1 VIKKYLFLLTIL
13 CALSLHAQYLPLS
26 ENSEISIL
34 TIGPGSQLND
44 AFGHN
49 GFRVKDTDNG
59 IDIVYNYGVYDFKT
73 PNFYTKFARGQL
85 LYEIGANNFQPF
97 FDYYKRQNRWV
108 KEQTLDLT
116 YSEKQAL
123 FKFLQINVK
132 PENKKY
138 RYDFFYDNCATK
150 IRDVLMDVLGD
161 QLIYKHDH
169 ITENYSFRE
178 LIQKNVSANTWG
190 SLGMDVA
197 IGSVVDR
204 KAKPI
209 EYQFLPEY
217 IFKGAENAIL
227 RKNNSEVPLVKK
239 TETLFEA
246 SKKSYASSFFGSPLF
261 VFGLI
266 GLLIIFITYKDHKNR
281 TRNRIADALLFLA
294 TGLVGV
300 FILLLWFAT
309 DHSATANNYNL
320 LWAVPLSLFFA
331 VLIFKKRPKA
341 WMRRY
346 IFFMLLLLVLMVIH
360 WITGVQVFAIGLIP
374 LLIAL
379 AIRYVFLLS
388 YFKTITAHDKR

>member
-1 VIKKYLFLLTIL
+1 MIKKYFFLLTIL

-34 TIGPGSQLND
+34 TIGPGTQLND

-49 GFRVKDTDNG
+49 GFRITDADNG

-73 PNFYTKFARGQL
+73 PNFYTKFARGKL

-97 FDYYKRQNRWV
+97 FAYYKRQNRWV

-246 SKKSYASSFFGSPLF
+246 SKKSDASSFFGSPLF

-266 GLLIIFITYKDHKNR
+266 GLLVLFITYKDHKNQ
-281 TRNRIADALLFLA
+281 TRNRIMDALLFLA

-320 LWAVPLSLFFA
+320 LWAVPLSLLFV
-331 VLIFKKRPKA
+331 VLIFRKHPRA

-346 IFFMLLLLVLMVIH
+346 IFFMLLLMVLLVIH